1 MKLVTYRP
9 TGTTARLGVVVEG
22 GIIDL
27 STHLT
32 LCPSTMTDL
41 ITAWGDLAPAVQK
54 VAAQTTPDHPLDKA
68 SLLPPIQRP
77 GKILGIGLNY
87 ADHVEESGMEAP
99 AEPLWFAKMPTAVN
113 APHGV
118 VNVPKV
124 SEQLDYEVELAVI
137 IGRHCKHV
145 SEESAAEV
153 IFGFCVANDFSV
165 RDWQLRTSQ
174 FMVGK
179 SFDTHAPFG
188 PWITT
193 ADELTSPHGLD
204 IECRVNGEVRQKS
217 NTAHL
222 VFNCYAQ
229 IAHLSQA
236 MTLEPGDIILTGTPG
251 GVGAALQPPRWLSD
265 GDLVE
270 SSITGLGTLHNRI
283 KNEL

>member
-1 MKLVTYRP
+1 MKFVTYSP
-9 TGTTARLGVVVEG
+9 AGTTARLGITVEG

-27 STHLT
+27 SAHLAA
-32 LCPSTMTDL
+32 CPPTMTDL
-41 ITAWGDLAPAVQK
+41 IAAWDELAPAIRKIV
-54 VAAQTTPDHPLDKA
+54 AQTAPDHPLDEA
-68 SLLPPIQRP
+68 QLLPPIQRP

-87 ADHVEESGMEAP
+87 ADHVKESGMEAP
-99 AEPLWFAKMPTAVN
+99 TEPLWFAKMPTTVN
-113 APHGV
+113 APHGDV
-118 VNVPKV
+118 DVPRV

-137 IGRHCKHV
+137 IGRRCKHV
-145 SEESAAEV
+145 PTENAADV

-193 ADELTSPHGLD
+193 ADEMTTPHGLD

-217 NTAHL
+217 NTSHL
-222 VFNCYAQ
+222 VYNCYAQ

-251 GVGAALQPPRWLSD
+251 GVGAAFQPPRWLRN

-270 SSITGLGTLHNRI
+270 SSISGLGTLRNRI
-283 KNEL
+283 RNES